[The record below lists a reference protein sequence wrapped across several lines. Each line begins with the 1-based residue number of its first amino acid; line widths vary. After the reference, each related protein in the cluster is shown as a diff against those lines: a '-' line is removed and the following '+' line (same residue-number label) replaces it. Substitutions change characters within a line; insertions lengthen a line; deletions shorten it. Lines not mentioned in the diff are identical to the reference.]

1 MSRHIQPKFTISG
14 PKAYFIFKIALA
26 AFCLLF
32 LIYKISDLNLN
43 TLSALLI
50 SSFALRW
57 PLLLLA
63 VALVFLNWSL
73 ETIKWQ
79 YLIKKI
85 ELIPF
90 LKAYSAIMTGVAV
103 SLFTP
108 NRVGEFAGRLL
119 FLKNKL
125 DTRVVAL
132 TVVGNMSQLF
142 MTLILGLPGFYY
154 IVNFYNPDFFQS
166 KYWLSVG
173 LLLLPLV
180 YLILFWKAPVFLI
193 KIREYFSENKMVLKL
208 AEAGF
213 MLSRRDLLKVSALS
227 FIRYGVFAFQY
238 FLIVH
243 FFKIEL
249 DFSKALLLIPAI
261 FFIQSII
268 PSFAVAD
275 LGIRTTVSVWV
286 FGNLNLANEGSF
298 IAASTMLWSINL
310 LLPSVWGMLALLKTK
325 INP

>member
-90 LKAYSAIMTGVAV
+90 LKAYSAIMTGLAL
-103 SLFTP
+103 SMLTP
-108 NRVGEFAGRLL
+108 YRVGEFAGRLL
-119 FLKNKL
+119 HLKNKL
-125 DTRVVAL
+125 DSRIVAL
-132 TVVGNMSQLF
+132 TMVGNMSQFF
-142 MTLILGLPGFYY
+142 MTLLLGLPGFYY
-154 IVNFYNPDFFQS
+154 VVNRYNPYFFES
-166 KYWLSVG
+166 KYGLTVG
-173 LLLLPLV
+173 LFLAPLFYFIVFLKTPGILARLRDYVAGNKLLL
-180 YLILFWKAPVFLI
+180 K
-193 KIREYFSENKMVLKL
+193 FSE
-208 AEAGF
+208 AGA
-213 MLSRRDLLKVSALS
+213 MLSKVDLLKVSALS
-227 FIRYGVFAFQY
+227 LLRYLVFAFQY
-238 FLIVH
+238 YLIFY
-243 FFKIEL
+243 FFNIEL
-249 DFSKALLLIPAI
+249 PFVKALLVIPAI
-261 FFIQSII
+261 FFIQSVI

-286 FGNLNLANEGSF
+286 FGNLLPIDYGGI
-298 IAASTMLWSINL
+298 IAASTMLWFINL
-310 LLPSVWGMLALLKTK
+310 LLPSIWGLMALLKTK